1 MQFMSSAS
9 SGWQSNPDMHRNLQ
23 FKFLQPPA
31 CGEVIIPI
39 TKLPSIVPLNDN
51 LFCEST
57 FSIFLPVFI
66 LLCETHFCLQ
76 ACRWN
81 TLLGSAFFSSF
92 LFLLAAPSFFICEK
106 RVRPSCMALHVLKQ
120 DSDPLK
126 LKWDCAAS
134 AWKRLLCPSLGR
146 LLALPSQLPK
156 AALCVFQTLRGR
168 DSGRSTLSVPPG
180 SPTAWAF

>member
-9 SGWQSNPDMHRNLQ
+9 SGWQSNPDMHRNLK

-76 ACRWN
+76 TCRWD

-106 RVRPSCMALHVLKQ
+106 RVRPSCKPLHVLIRFPIQLYQVDWWACCRDWKKKKRIFGPAWHSVGEA
-120 DSDPLK
+120 SDI
-126 LKWDCAAS
+126 
-134 AWKRLLCPSLGR
+134 
-146 LLALPSQLPK
+146 
-156 AALCVFQTLRGR
+156 F
-168 DSGRSTLSVPPG
+168 
-180 SPTAWAF
+180 